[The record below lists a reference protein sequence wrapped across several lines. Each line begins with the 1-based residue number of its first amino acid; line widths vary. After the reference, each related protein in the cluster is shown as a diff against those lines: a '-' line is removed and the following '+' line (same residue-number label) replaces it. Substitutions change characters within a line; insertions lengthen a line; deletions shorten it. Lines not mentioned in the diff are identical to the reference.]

1 MIYTVKKKKYAGPK
15 AKPFIF
21 FPFISHHFYCPADQ
35 RTSVSGNTFWEEPQ
49 HKWDRPKFGE
59 AREQVPMISTHQMTP
74 GISFLTAPN
83 KCSQRREE
91 MNFNIS
97 FQRFALWWSNSAPRW
112 YSWRSCHVQWRQC
125 YTSDSN

>member
-49 HKWDRPKFGE
+49 HK
-59 AREQVPMISTHQMTP
+59 
-74 GISFLTAPN
+74 
-83 KCSQRREE
+83 
-91 MNFNIS
+91 
-97 FQRFALWWSNSAPRW
+97 
-112 YSWRSCHVQWRQC
+112 
-125 YTSDSN
+125 